1 MSSPASPLEHSPLEH
16 IAPWLVSQ
24 RWFASKGRLPRLEL
38 IGSWQMPSDD
48 ARVFTHLVMD
58 FSGRVPVL
66 YQVPVTE
73 RSEPLDGAESALI
86 AEIELADGQT
96 GYLYDGPHDPAYAM
110 ALLRLISSNGEAATH
125 GATAHGQSFGE
136 IAISDIVS
144 SRVLR
149 GEQSN
154 TSIIYHVVTE
164 NGIDRVICKVF
175 RALHNGEN
183 PDVVLQAALAASGSL
198 NVPHSIGC
206 VVGEW
211 NDIGQATGRATGHLV
226 FAQEFLSGSEDAWRF
241 ALRSAEDGE
250 DFTARAYSLG
260 AVTAEVHGLL
270 ADSFGTAAPRQ
281 DQIDATLES
290 WRSRLFLAIDEVP
303 AVEEFRETIEAL
315 YESTA
320 SIDWPALQRVHGDY
334 HLGQV
339 LLAADGHWVL
349 LDFEGEPL
357 RPMEERSV
365 PDFTLRDVAGML
377 RSFDYVAGS
386 LGSTEEA
393 RDWTRA
399 SRNAFLSGYIDASGV
414 DLRDHRELLDAF
426 EMDKALYEAVY
437 EARNRPDWL
446 SIPLTALGRLAQRP
460 R

>member
-1 MSSPASPLEHSPLEH
+1 MSSPARPLEHSPLTH
-16 IAPWLVSQ
+16 ISPWLVSQ
-24 RWFASKGRLPRLEL
+24 RWFASKGRVPQLEL
-38 IGSWQMPSDD
+38 IGSWEMASDD
-48 ARVFTHLVMD
+48 ARVFTHLIMD
-58 FSGRVPVL
+58 FSGRDPVL

-73 RSEPLDGAESALI
+73 RTSPLPDAESALI
-86 AEIELADGQT
+86 AEIVLADGQT
-96 GYLYDGPHDPAYAM
+96 GYLYDGPHDHAYAK
-110 ALLRLISSNGEAATH
+110 ALLTLIGSNQEATALGATANGEAF
-125 GATAHGQSFGE
+125 GQIE
-136 IAISDIVS
+136 ISDIVS

-154 TSIIYHVVTE
+154 TSIIYHVRSE

-211 NDIGQATGRATGHLV
+211 DDIGQATGRARGHLA

-241 ALRSAEDGE
+241 ALRSAENGE

-260 AVTAEVHGLL
+260 TVTAEVHGLL
-270 ADSFGTAAPRQ
+270 AGSFGTAAPSL
-281 DQIDATLES
+281 DEIDATLAS
-290 WRSRLFLAIDEVP
+290 WRSRLLLAIDEVP
-303 AVEEFRETIEAL
+303 AVAEFRETIEAL

-320 SIDWPALQRVHGDY
+320 SIEWPALQRIHGDY

-357 RPMEERSV
+357 RPMEERSQ

-393 RDWTRA
+393 RNWTSA
-399 SRNAFLSGYIDASGV
+399 SRKAFLSGYIDGSGV

-446 SIPLTALGRLAQRP
+446 SIPLTALGRLAERQR
-460 R
+460 

>member
-1 MSSPASPLEHSPLEH
+1 MSSPTSPLEH
-16 IAPWLVSQ
+16 IAPWVISQ

-38 IGSWQMPSDD
+38 IGSWEIPSDGP
-48 ARVFTHLVMD
+48 RLLTHLIMD
-58 FSGRVPVL
+58 FSARVPVL

-73 RSEPLDGAESALI
+73 RREPLDGGEDALI
-86 AEIELADGQT
+86 AEVDDGD
-96 GYLYDGPHDPAYAM
+96 GSVYLYDGPHDPAYAA
-110 ALLRLISSNGEAATH
+110 ALLRMISSSSSATDL
-125 GATAHGQSFGE
+125 GATAHGQVFGSH
-136 IAISDIVS
+136 AISDIVS

-154 TSIIYHVVTE
+154 TSIIYSVVTA

-175 RALHNGEN
+175 RALHDGDN
-183 PDVVLQAALAASGSL
+183 PDVVLQAALAASGSA
-198 NVPHSIGC
+198 NVPQSIGA

-211 NDIGQATGRATGHLV
+211 NDIGQATGRARGHLA
-226 FAQEFLSGSEDAWRF
+226 FAQEFLAGSEDAWRF
-241 ALRSAEDGE
+241 ALRSAEEGD
-250 DFTARAYSLG
+250 DFTAQASSLG
-260 AVTAEVHGLL
+260 TVTADVHTLL
-270 ADSFGTAAPRQ
+270 AGAFGTTAPSR
-281 DQIDATLES
+281 DEIDATLSS
-290 WRSRLFLAIDEVP
+290 WRSRLQLAIEEVP
-303 AVEEFRETIEAL
+303 VVEEFRETIEAL
-315 YESTA
+315 YRSTESL
-320 SIDWPALQRVHGDY
+320 DWPPLQRIHGDY

-357 RPMEERSV
+357 RPMHERSQ

-386 LGSTEEA
+386 LGSTDEA
-393 RDWTRA
+393 KAWTRA
-399 SRNAFLSGYIDASGV
+399 SRNAFLSGYIERSGI
-414 DLRDHRELLDAF
+414 DLRAHRELLDAF

-446 SIPLTALGRLAQRP
+446 AIPLAALGRLAQRP

>member
-1 MSSPASPLEHSPLEH
+1 
-16 IAPWLVSQ
+16 
-24 RWFASKGRLPRLEL
+24 
-38 IGSWQMPSDD
+38 MPSDD
-48 ARVFTHLVMD
+48 AVVHTHLVMD

-73 RSEPLDGAESALI
+73 RTEPLDGAESALI
-86 AEIELADGQT
+86 AEIERPDGRS
-96 GYLYDGPHDPAYAM
+96 GYLYDGPHDPAYAT
-110 ALLRLISSNGEAATH
+110 ALLTLISSNGQAEAH
-125 GATAHGQSFGE
+125 GATAQGQAFSE
-136 IAISDIVS
+136 IVISDIVS

-198 NVPHSIGC
+198 NVPHSIGS

-211 NDIGQATGRATGHLV
+211 SDIGQATGRATGHLV

-241 ALRSAEDGE
+241 ALRSAETSD

-260 AVTAEVHGLL
+260 TVTAEVHGLL
-270 ADSFGTAAPRQ
+270 GGSFGTAPPRQ
-281 DQIDATLES
+281 DEIDATLAS
-290 WRSRLFLAIDEVP
+290 WRSRLLLAIDEVP
-303 AVEEFRETIEAL
+303 AIEEFRETIEAL

-320 SIDWPALQRVHGDY
+320 ALDWPALQRIHGDY

-357 RPMEERSV
+357 RPMEERSQ

-386 LGSTEEA
+386 LGSTDEA
-393 RDWTRA
+393 REWTRA
-399 SRNAFLSGYIDASGV
+399 SRNAFLSGYIDGSGV
-414 DLRDHRELLDAF
+414 NLRDHRELLDAF